1 MDNISKQDALLRV
14 AKRIKELRL
23 KKKVSQ
29 QDAYNDT
36 SIHFGRIEQGK
47 RDLSYFTLL
56 RICNYLYISISFST
70 VKNCLKPWD
79 TVSCLDSS
87 AAYGSASD
95 ITSDSIGTPV

>member
-56 RICNYLYISISFST
+56 RICNYLDISLRDFFGDRFE
-70 VKNCLKPWD
+70 V
-79 TVSCLDSS
+79 
-87 AAYGSASD
+87 
-95 ITSDSIGTPV
+95 